1 MTSHPIQPC
10 VWLDDQ
16 AEQAAAFYVR
26 IFPRSRIIAAS
37 HYPGG
42 GRQPEWQAARHLPV
56 SSRPDQRA
64 KPEGV
69 TPLDPGSVAPA
80 A

>member
-37 HYPGG
+37 HYPEGTDNPS
-42 GRQPEWQAARHLPV
+42 GRPRGRPGFESCLP
-56 SSRPDQRA
+56 DHQ
-64 KPEGV
+64 
-69 TPLDPGSVAPA
+69 
-80 A
+80 